1 MFGKHKTKADGERA
15 PCPLFVR
22 DQFFVLI
29 RKMKQN
35 LQINES
41 AGCSVICRKVCINGE
56 RRSFPG
62 RTGRPA
68 LFWHI
73 YTLRSFCL
81 KKKEG
86 SAQNWSKSLNSLLF
100 RQIAQRYVKSAQ
112 IAYTCISI
120 YAYKVG
126 EGGIVYKIFLN
137 ESEFLAKFKPFEI
150 YFSSFYKAIDD
161 QS

>member
-15 PCPLFVR
+15 PCPLSIR

-29 RKMKQN
+29 WKMKQN

-137 ESEFLAKFKPFEI
+137 ESEFLAKFKLLEI
-150 YFSSFYKAIDD
+150 YFSTFSKSIDGGT
-161 QS
+161 